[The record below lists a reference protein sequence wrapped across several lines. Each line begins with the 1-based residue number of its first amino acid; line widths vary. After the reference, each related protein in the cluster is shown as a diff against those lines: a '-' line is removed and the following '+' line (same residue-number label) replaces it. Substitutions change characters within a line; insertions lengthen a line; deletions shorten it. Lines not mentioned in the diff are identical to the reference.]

1 VVVLDAMKMEHSV
14 CAPHDGTVAE
24 IGVAVGQAVDVGTV
38 LAVVDSGDAER
49 TGR

>member
-1 VVVLDAMKMEHSV
+1 
-14 CAPHDGTVAE
+14 VAE